1 MDRGMILFVGCV
13 ITFTSSW
20 LGLIVV
26 PQLFLGREEPAVV
39 EEITKATYPRP
50 LSGIEEHGRGVYMA
64 NGCIYCH
71 SQYVRSEK
79 LGDNSDIRR
88 GWGGNHNRRSVSR
101 DYLFDRPIQLGTM
114 RTGPDL
120 ANVGTRWSDD
130 WQHKHL
136 YNPRMMIPGSIM
148 PPFAFL
154 YEVRKITGQPSR
166 DALQLS
172 GEWQPEE
179 GYEIIPTGDAKA
191 LVAYLKSLNQNADLP
206 EAHEP

>member
-1 MDRGMILFVGCV
+1 MDRGMILFIGCIV
-13 ITFTSSW
+13 TFTSSW
-20 LGLIVV
+20 LGLIAI
-26 PQLFLGREEPAVV
+26 PQMFLGKEQPVV
-39 EEITKATYPRP
+39 VDEISKATYPRP
-50 LSGIEEHGRGVYMA
+50 YSSLEEHGRSVYMA

-79 LGDNSDIRR
+79 LGNNSDIRR
-88 GWGGNHNRRSVSR
+88 GWGGNFNRRTVSR
-101 DYLFDRPIQLGTM
+101 DYIFDTPVMLGTM

-136 YNPRMMIPGSIM
+136 YNPRMMVPGSIM

-154 YEVRKITGQPSR
+154 YEKRKITGEGSK

-172 GEWQPEE
+172 GDWRPET
-179 GYEIIPTGDAKA
+179 GYEIVPTGDAKA
-191 LVAYLKSLNQNADLP
+191 LVAYLKALNKNADLP

>member
-1 MDRGMILFVGCV
+1 MNRGMILFIGCM

-20 LGLIVV
+20 LGLIVI

-39 EEITKATYPRP
+39 EEITKAVYPRP
-50 LSGIEEHGRGVYMA
+50 LSGIEEQGRDIYKA

-79 LGDNSDIRR
+79 LGNNSDIRR

-101 DYLFDRPIQLGTM
+101 DYLFDRPIMLGTM

-136 YNPRMMIPGSIM
+136 YDPRMMVPGSIM

-154 YEVRKITGQPSR
+154 YETRKITGQPSR

-172 GEWQPEE
+172 GDWRPEE
-179 GYEIIPTGDAKA
+179 GYEIVPTGEAKA
-191 LVAYLKSLNQNADLP
+191 LVAYLKSLNQNADLA
-206 EAHEP
+206 EAREP